1 MIDYTYPTALTIANI
16 LTHKVSIK
24 SGTTNTDH
32 WSIGYNPDVV
42 TAVWIGYDDNR
53 NLDTSQYKY
62 SRNIW
67 ANVMETYM
75 SKKDPVWYDI
85 PNNVS
90 GVLVNP
96 ITGKPATENDKNTK
110 IMYYI
115 KGTEPTDSDPVF
127 DEIEG
132 TNFE

>member
-1 MIDYTYPTALTIANI
+1 
-16 LTHKVSIK
+16 
-24 SGTTNTDH
+24 
-32 WSIGYNPDVV
+32 
-42 TAVWIGYDDNR
+42 
-53 NLDTSQYKY
+53 
-62 SRNIW
+62 
-67 ANVMETYM
+67 METYM

-115 KGTEPTDSDPVF
+115 KGTEATDSDPVF